1 MPVITEHAQGMPC
14 WIDASVSTSAER
26 EGLIDFYSALFG
38 WTFDVDAPETGFYS
52 IARHRGKAVLGIGEQ
67 PDGQGRWITYFS
79 TSDIERTIERVR
91 ANGGQVF
98 FPPMQVMDVGWMAL
112 ALDPTGAVHGLWQPI
127 TFQGFEVVYEPNAP
141 GWFDHVSEDTQSAAK
156 YYENILSNGIES
168 DSQES
173 MTILRRG
180 EQWFASF
187 THEDG
192 ANQAPQWTPVFVVDS
207 LNRVRTR
214 VRELGGKV
222 VVEEMPVPGSAI
234 SIFQDPIVGTYVTVM
249 RAGEDPSSS
258 N

>member
-1 MPVITEHAQGMPC
+1 MPAITEHAQGMPC
-14 WIDASVSTSAER
+14 WIDASVSTTEAR

-38 WTFDVDAPETGFYS
+38 WSFDVDAPETGFYS
-52 IARHRGKAVLGIGEQ
+52 IARHDGKAVLGIGEQ
-67 PDGQGRWITYFS
+67 PDGQGHWVTYFS
-79 TSDIERTIERVR
+79 TLDIERTVERVK

-127 TFQGFEVVYEPNAP
+127 TFPGFEVVYEPNAP

-156 YYENILSNGIES
+156 YYENVLGNGIES
-168 DSQES
+168 DPQEG

-187 THEDG
+187 SHEDSSH
-192 ANQAPQWTPVFVVDS
+192 QSPQWTPVFVVDS
-207 LNRVRTR
+207 LDRIRKR
-214 VRELGGKV
+214 VRELGGTII
-222 VVEEMPVPGSAI
+222 VEEVPVPGSAI
-234 SIFQDPIVGTYVTVM
+234 SIFKDPIVGTPLTVM
-249 RAGEDPSSS
+249 QAGANPNSG